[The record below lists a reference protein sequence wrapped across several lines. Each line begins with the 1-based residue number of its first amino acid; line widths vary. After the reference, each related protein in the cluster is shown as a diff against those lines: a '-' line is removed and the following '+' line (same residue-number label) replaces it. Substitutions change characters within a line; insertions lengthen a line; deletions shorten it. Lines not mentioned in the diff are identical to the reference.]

1 MATEKDAD
9 GGARDSGEETR
20 TGASANEAASPA
32 LRVLYM
38 EDDPITARI
47 VQARLEKQ
55 GFEVVLAKDG
65 GEGLMRL
72 EEDSE
77 ESFDVILVDKNMPV
91 HDGLEVIRIVCSSG
105 DETTVSPIMITAS
118 GDEMAAVE
126 AMKLGAADYL
136 VKDPDGQF
144 LALLP
149 AVIQQAV
156 AKRELAV
163 AKRQAEEERERLI
176 VELQEALAEVKALS
190 GLLPICTSCKK
201 IRDDEGYWKQIE
213 RYIQERSE
221 AQFSH
226 GLCPECAAK
235 LYPDYYPSDPD
246 D

>member
-1 MATEKDAD
+1 MLTAEEADQEKRST
-9 GGARDSGEETR
+9 GGNAP
-20 TGASANEAASPA
+20 TGGSASEDASPA

-38 EDDPITARI
+38 EDDPVTARI
-47 VQARLEKQ
+47 VQAKLEKK
-55 GFEVVLAKDG
+55 GFEVSLASDG
-65 GEGLMRL
+65 GEGLKRL
-72 EEDSE
+72 DK
-77 ESFDVILVDKNMPV
+77 ESFDIVLVDKNMPV
-91 HDGLEVIRIVCSSG
+91 HDGLEVIRIVCRSA

-118 GDEMAAVE
+118 GDEKAAVE

-149 AVIQQAV
+149 TVIEQAL

-163 AKRQAEEERERLI
+163 AKRRAEEERERLI

-226 GLCPECAAK
+226 GICPECAAK
-235 LYPDYYPSDPD
+235 LYPDYYPADPD
-246 D
+246 